1 MKIKPKSPSF
11 LSSDSASL
19 ALLLGFGVLMLGD
32 GLQGTL
38 LAVRGFQEGF
48 ATTTIGFVMA
58 VFYAGFLFGSLI
70 TSKAV
75 MRVGHIRV
83 FAALAA
89 VASAAILIHAVFV
102 TPVVWAILRL
112 ISGFCFAGLYV
123 VAESWLN
130 DRASNETRGKILSL
144 YMLITYMAVGI
155 SQVFLTLSDPKDY
168 PLFVLTS
175 VLISIAVVPLLMSA
189 GSTPRFEV
197 SDTVHL
203 KELLGLAPLGVVGIF
218 GVGMSMAA
226 LFSLGPVYA
235 SRIGFSTAEISYFM
249 AAPVFT
255 TVLLQWPIGHWSD
268 KRDRRHVLTLVTI
281 LAALNAIACLTA
293 RYGPNYMVIAT
304 FGLFGGFSLPMYSLC
319 IAHTNDYLKPEQ
331 MVAASGGMVLAGGM
345 GASLGPLA
353 ASLMMKMFDDKGF
366 FLLLMGIHTAIG
378 VYGIYRM
385 FKRSSLPLSE
395 QGHHAPAVFRPTAG
409 AVEAI
414 QEHLR
419 SDFPESKEDNE
430 DDDKGKP

>member
-1 MKIKPKSPSF
+1 MMKTKPTSPSF
-11 LSSDSASL
+11 ISAVSASL

-32 GLQGTL
+32 GLQSTL

-70 TSKAV
+70 TPKTVA
-75 MRVGHIRV
+75 RVGHIRV

-112 ISGFCFAGLYV
+112 ISGFCFAGIYV

-144 YMLITYMAVGI
+144 YMVITYMAVGI

-189 GSTPRFEV
+189 GPTPRFEV
-197 SDTVHL
+197 SDTVRL
-203 KELLGLAPLGVVGIF
+203 KELIGQSPLGVVGIF
-218 GVGMSMAA
+218 GVGMAMAA

-235 SRIGFSTAEISYFM
+235 SRISFTTAEISYFM

-268 KRDRRHVLTLVTI
+268 KRDRRHVLTVVAI
-281 LAALNAIACLTA
+281 LAALSAVACLTA
-293 RYGPNYMVIAT
+293 GYGPNYVVIAT

-319 IAHTNDYLKPEQ
+319 IAHTNDCLKPEQ
-331 MVAASGGMVLAGGM
+331 MVAASGGLVLAGGL
-345 GASLGPLA
+345 GAALGPLA
-353 ASLMMKMFDDKGF
+353 ASLMMKMWDDKGF
-366 FLLLMGIHTAIG
+366 FLLLTGIHAAIG

-385 FKRSSLPLSE
+385 FKRRSLPLSE
-395 QGHHAPAVFRPTAG
+395 QGHHAPAIFRPTAG

-419 SDFPESKEDNE
+419 DDFPESE
-430 DDDKGKP
+430 